1 MSRCLSLDALRT
13 LGRSTLRISP
23 ICLGTA
29 VFGPRPGQS
38 ANVAQARRIF
48 DAYVDRG
55 GNFIDAATPGGNA
68 EKFIGEA
75 AAGKRDS
82 LVIATKYH
90 AAVRPGEPPGDGGQP
105 SRLKRS
111 VEGSLRRLATD
122 RIDLLYIQIGD
133 GAISPEEAAQ
143 GVDELVRD
151 GKVRHVAIANA
162 GGHITEMQ
170 VLADLRDRLPLVAL
184 QVEYDGQ
191 LAHEIGLI
199 TAALDLG
206 IVVSG
211 VASTRGLTLLD
222 PAVTALVVGVRALS
236 QLEDHLAA
244 FDLVLSQ
251 QMRLEAMRPST
262 PPFPQSAAFAR

>member
-1 MSRCLSLDALRT
+1 MPHRLSLDALRT
-13 LGRSTLRISP
+13 LGRSSLRISP

-29 VFGPRPGQS
+29 AFGPKLGQS
-38 ANVAQARRIF
+38 ADVAQARRIF
-48 DAYVDRG
+48 DSYVDRG

-68 EKFIGEA
+68 EKFIGEVA
-75 AAGKRDS
+75 ADKRDS
-82 LVIATKYH
+82 LVIATKYY
-90 AAVRPGEPPGDGGQP
+90 AATRPGDPPGDGGQS

-133 GAISPEEAAQ
+133 GAMSPEAAAQ
-143 GVDELVRD
+143 DVDELVRD

-170 VLADLRDRLPLVAL
+170 VLADLQERLPLVAL
-184 QVEYDGQ
+184 QVEYNEQ

-199 TAALDLG
+199 TTALDVG

-211 VASTRGLTLLD
+211 AASTLGRTLLD
-222 PAVTALVVGVRALS
+222 PAVTALVVGVGALS

-244 FDLVLSQ
+244 FELVLSQ
-251 QMRLEAMRPST
+251 QIRLEAMRPST
-262 PPFPQSAAFAR
+262 PRFPQSAFAR